1 MCFSILTF
9 SQEKK
14 HYSLDELIRSAYV
27 NYPYAR
33 QLHLNRLQVKES
45 IKSVNSIW
53 LPQVT
58 ISGKSSYQS
67 EVSAVNIPQSIA
79 QEIGLN
85 VGKGEKLQY
94 QGEVGVS
101 QLIYD
106 GGISKVKKKLAGING
121 NIQESQIKSLMLQI
135 EENID
140 NLFESILINREQI
153 KIINFQQKDL
163 ELRKKDL
170 SYAIQNGI
178 SLKTDL
184 QEIDAGLIQLE
195 QQEISLRMQLC
206 QDFVQL
212 SSFTQQQIDT
222 TVVFDFPQFTCIMN
236 ENYINRPDFQI
247 FERQI
252 ESSKYELK
260 KINQALVPQMSLFA
274 NGYYGRPGINVM
286 DYSTHYSGII
296 GVSLKWNVSALY
308 NNVHQK
314 KLVNINRYLI
324 KSNQLIYEIDLSNQI
339 DKLKNNLIKN
349 KDLMNSDDNIVEIR
363 SSVKNV
369 AATQLKNGSITLTDY
384 LIKLNDVSKAMINR
398 SIHKIEFLMDNAK
411 MRTLLNENN

>member
-1 MCFSILTF
+1 M
-9 SQEKK
+9 
-14 HYSLDELIRSAYV
+14 
-27 NYPYAR
+27 
-33 QLHLNRLQVKES
+33 
-45 IKSVNSIW
+45 
-53 LPQVT
+53 
-58 ISGKSSYQS
+58 
-67 EVSAVNIPQSIA
+67 
-79 QEIGLN
+79 
-85 VGKGEKLQY
+85 
-94 QGEVGVS
+94 
-101 QLIYD
+101 
-106 GGISKVKKKLAGING
+106 
-121 NIQESQIKSLMLQI
+121 
-135 EENID
+135 
-140 NLFESILINREQI
+140 
-153 KIINFQQKDL
+153 
-163 ELRKKDL
+163 
-170 SYAIQNGI
+170 
-178 SLKTDL
+178 